1 MQEPNS
7 IITKKYHLKNIE
19 KILVYNINYFI
30 FTLNL
35 NFKAMENK
43 TMKPEESLS
52 IISSM
57 IETEKMRFGENGFI
71 YRFWGWLVVAAA
83 TLQYLLIFIEYQHHY
98 FAWFLM
104 LAGGVYTGIYYSKAK
119 NQVQMPLSGKLMA
132 YTWTA
137 IGLNIFIVSFILP
150 QTAGEMLLLFILSF
164 IGIGTIISGAMLR
177 FPIMI
182 VGGIS
187 NIFIQSTM
195 FQLVIASAGALL
207 FSAFILY
214 DTQQIIRGGYDSPI
228 EAALSLYL
236 DFFNLFISLLQI
248 LGIMNSN
255 DE

>member
-1 MQEPNS
+1 
-7 IITKKYHLKNIE
+7 
-19 KILVYNINYFI
+19 
-30 FTLNL
+30 
-35 NFKAMENK
+35 MENK

-182 VGGIS
+182 VGGILC
-187 NIFIQSTM
+187 N
-195 FQLVIASAGALL
+195 ALG
-207 FSAFILY
+207 FV
-214 DTQQIIRGGYDSPI
+214 
-228 EAALSLYL
+228 
-236 DFFNLFISLLQI
+236 SLLTPFEYWGLYSI
-248 LGIMNSN
+248 LAVTFADLIPGYVLRAKYNN
-255 DE
+255 RKNV